1 MTLPKVV
8 LHSVSNKPSR
18 GDSIIHAACPLLCNA
33 GEKDVTTALLPP
45 DGCQLVLASASP
57 RRVQLL
63 AQAGATPHQIIAADI
78 DETAHKGERPGAY
91 AMRMAR
97 EKADAVLHRKPEL
110 AQNTFIL
117 AADTVVACGLRILPK
132 TETDAEADKC
142 LSLLSGRQHR
152 VYGGICLL
160 SSGGGVHTCLSQS
173 KVGFRR
179 LSLRDKQAYLMSGE
193 WQGKAGGYAIQGQ
206 AAIFIRQIS
215 GSYSNIVGL
224 DIHRLAGMLM
234 AGGFRFA
241 DANRT
246 LT

>member
-1 MTLPKVV
+1 M
-8 LHSVSNKPSR
+8 
-18 GDSIIHAACPLLCNA
+18 
-33 GEKDVTTALLPP
+33 TTALLPP

-97 EKADAVLHRKPEL
+97 EKADAVLHRQPEL

-117 AADTVVACGLRILPK
+117 GADTVVACGLRILPK

-173 KVGFRR
+173 KVRFRR

-241 DANRT
+241 DVNRI

>member
-1 MTLPKVV
+1 M
-8 LHSVSNKPSR
+8 
-18 GDSIIHAACPLLCNA
+18 LCCA
-33 GEKDVTTALLPP
+33 KEKDVTTALLPP

-63 AQAGATPHQIIAADI
+63 AQAGVVPQHIIPADI

-91 AMRMAR
+91 ATRMAH
-97 EKADAVLHRKPEL
+97 EKADVVLHRQADL
-110 AQNTFIL
+110 GQNTFIL

-132 TETDAEADKC
+132 TETDAEAEKC

-152 VYGGICLL
+152 VYGGLCLI
-160 SSGGGVHTCLSQS
+160 SPSGGVHTCLSQS
-173 KVGFRR
+173 KVLFRR

-206 AAIFIRQIS
+206 AAIFIRQMS

-224 DIHRLAGMLM
+224 DIQRLAGLLM

-241 DANRT
+241 VEDRA
-246 LT
+246 LS